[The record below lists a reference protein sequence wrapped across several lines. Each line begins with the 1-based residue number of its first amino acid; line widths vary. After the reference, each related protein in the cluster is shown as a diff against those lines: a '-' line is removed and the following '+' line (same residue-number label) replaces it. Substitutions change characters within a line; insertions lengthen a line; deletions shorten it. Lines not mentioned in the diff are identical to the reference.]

1 MVMKEMM
8 LKIVRTVLF
17 LTMAFVTFSLLALVG
32 LGALSLGHK
41 GIPVIYISWIVKL
54 LLVLC
59 ADVLALA
66 KPRAALI
73 VGAPPLAIC
82 VFIEPRDH
90 FVSSLRQC
98 ANDSVMFPLSADWQ
112 RLTPGR
118 PRKSLAKCFRASRGS
133 AIRIALSA
141 SSDAA

>member
-1 MVMKEMM
+1 MKEMM

-17 LTMAFVTFSLLALVG
+17 LAMAFVTFNLLSLVG
-32 LGALSLGHK
+32 LGALSLGKK
-41 GIPVIYISWIVKL
+41 GIPVIYISWMVKL

-73 VGAPPLAIC
+73 VGALPLAIC
-82 VFIEPRDH
+82 VSIEPRDH

-98 ANDSVMFPLSADWQ
+98 ANDLVMFLAVGGLAAIDVWKIKEE
-112 RLTPGR
+112 PG
-118 PRKSLAKCFRASRGS
+118 KVFSR
-133 AIRIALSA
+133 
-141 SSDAA
+141 